1 METINLISGTE
12 TLTIDQLSEWLEA
25 QKINFNISFQKLEPR
40 IGEGEYYDGSFSIN
54 LDKLEDNSRKKFL
67 KELNDFFSPFFSH
80 RYQLKN
86 LEIYYSY
93 SGDHLILYN
102 YEHYFQ
108 IILL

>member
-12 TLTIDQLSEWLEA
+12 ILTPDQLSEWLEA
-25 QKINFNISFQKLEPR
+25 QKNNFNISFQEMEPR
-40 IGEGEYYDGSFSIN
+40 VREYYKSSFSID
-54 LDKLEDNSRKKFL
+54 LDKLEDSSRKKFL

-86 LEIYYSY
+86 LEIYYSD
-93 SGDHLILYN
+93 SSQLILYN
-102 YEHYFQ
+102 YEHYSQ